1 MAIKKEKVRKVN
13 REKASTQSVKKPFP
27 TEGEYKFVPAGL
39 SPFCIAIDQVRLLD
53 KNPRINDDASK
64 KLAELIKENGFRKPI
79 VIDQDGIV
87 RAGNT
92 AYKAA
97 RLLGMK
103 FIPVAQS
110 EFAGEADAMRFVIS
124 DNKASEFSYWD
135 TELLRELVTSE
146 KLDAKENLAGL
157 GFTDAELA
165 KLFEIQKEKQ
175 LKHLMEVVV
184 SVETEQE
191 AKELFDSLTDS
202 GYKCRVLA
210 L

>member
-1 MAIKKEKVRKVN
+1 MTVKTEKLRKVR
-13 REKASTQSVKKPFP
+13 RERVGKKFVKKPFP
-27 TEGEYKFVPAGL
+27 TEGDYKFVPRGL
-39 SPFCIAIDQVRLLD
+39 IPFCVEIDSVQLLD
-53 KNPRINDDASK
+53 KNPRVNDAASK
-64 KLAELIKENGFRKPI
+64 KLAELIQENGFRKPI

-97 RLLGMK
+97 RLLEMK
-103 FIPVAQS
+103 FIPAARS
-110 EFAGEADAMRFVIS
+110 EFAGEGDAMRFVIS

-135 TELLRELVTSE
+135 TELLRELVE
-146 KLDAKENLAGL
+146 NQKLDAKENLAGL
-157 GFTDAELA
+157 GFSDAELT
-165 KLFEIQKEKQ
+165 KLFAIREEKQ

-184 SVETEQE
+184 PVETEQE
-191 AKELFDSLTDS
+191 AKMLFDSLTES